1 MVLSIS
7 IPCTVDDRMIN
18 ECGTVDGMG
27 TGRRDQVLRE
37 NLSLCHF
44 VHHKSH
50 VT

>member
-7 IPCTVDDRMIN
+7 VPYIVNDRMIN

-27 TGRRDQVLRE
+27 TGKGDQVLRE
-37 NLSLCHF
+37 NLPLCHF